1 MVLWGGATLVAASE
15 PVCPVVSRPRP
26 RGEQDGVPKA
36 TGAAGR
42 ARDPESG
49 EKSEAQLFCF
59 FVLSYGGRR

>member
-1 MVLWGGATLVAASE
+1 LPHPSQFVPWSLGPDPE
-15 PVCPVVSRPRP
+15 ESRT
-26 RGEQDGVPKA
+26 GVPKA

-49 EKSEAQLFCF
+49 EKSEVQLFCF